1 MTKRKKDKDEFKS
14 LGSVK
19 ISDVDDLSILDF
31 AETIINM
38 ANDDEFETVASLT
51 GTDLDNMSL
60 LDIESLDGENKEI
73 IPQTNLDNYFSSL
86 FGGKRKVFEQID
98 TLADK
103 KAAGKNNPVVTYTT
117 SNDNAF
123 FDNDKFERYVNA
135 LVEKKVKELLPKLI
149 TKHG

>member
-1 MTKRKKDKDEFKS
+1 MAKRKKDKDGVES
-14 LGSVK
+14 LGFVK

-51 GTDLDNMSL
+51 NTDLDNISL
-60 LDIESLDGENKEI
+60 LDIELGENKEI

-86 FGGKRKVFEQID
+86 FGGKRKVFEEID
-98 TLADK
+98 KLADK
-103 KAAGKNNPVVTYTT
+103 KAAGKNNTVVTYTT
-117 SNDNAF
+117 SNENTF

-149 TKHG
+149 AKHG

>member
-1 MTKRKKDKDEFKS
+1 MAKRKKNKDEFKS

-38 ANDDEFETVASLT
+38 ANDEEYETVASLT
-51 GTDLDNMSL
+51 GNDLDNMSL
-60 LDIESLDGENKEI
+60 LDIEGVDGESKEI
-73 IPQTNLDNYFSSL
+73 IPQPNLDNYFSSL

-103 KAAGKNNPVVTYTT
+103 KAAGKNNTVVTYTT

-149 TKHG
+149 AKHG